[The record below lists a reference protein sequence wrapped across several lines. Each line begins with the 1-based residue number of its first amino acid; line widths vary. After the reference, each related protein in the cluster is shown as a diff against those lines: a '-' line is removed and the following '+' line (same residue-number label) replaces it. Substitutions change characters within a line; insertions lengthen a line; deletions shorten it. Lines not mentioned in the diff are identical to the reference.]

1 MTATLARPGLIS
13 TIIWRTD
20 KERRNKVRYNI
31 LERLKSPVVVVQII
45 VSIFAVVTAFTGENY
60 DNLIAQ
66 ITTIVTALFALFAAV
81 NNPVTPYKL

>member
-66 ITTIVTALFALFAAV
+66 ITTIVTALFALFASI
-81 NNPVTPYKL
+81 NNPVTPNKL

>member
-1 MTATLARPGLIS
+1 M
-13 TIIWRTD
+13 RT
-20 KERRNKVRYNI
+20 NI

-66 ITTIVTALFALFAAV
+66 ITTIVTAQAKQL
-81 NNPVTPYKL
+81 